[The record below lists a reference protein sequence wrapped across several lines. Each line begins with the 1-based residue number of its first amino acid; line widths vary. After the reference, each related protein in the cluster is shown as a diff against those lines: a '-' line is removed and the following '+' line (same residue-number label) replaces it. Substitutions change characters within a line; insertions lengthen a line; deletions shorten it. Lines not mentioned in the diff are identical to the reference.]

1 VRLRQ
6 ELRVKRLTK
15 TSNKG
20 LHLRNALSTTAKRLE
35 SKTASL
41 TNVYFGK
48 PARIKVGRTV
58 STMKLTAF
66 LPPLNDTLFKN
77 AGRSK
82 GDPIGSRQER
92 NGVRGNNRS
101 PQRNGHRGNNHYGHG
116 YSTNSDHL

>member
-1 VRLRQ
+1 MGFIFETLSQ
-6 ELRVKRLTK
+6 QPQNA
-15 TSNKG
+15 SNPRR
-20 LHLRNALSTTAKRLE
+20 H
-35 SKTASL
+35 SL
-41 TNVYFGK
+41 TNVYLGK
-48 PARIKVGRTV
+48 PARIKVGRLFPLINSALFCHLLRDRAEIRTV

-101 PQRNGHRGNNHYGHG
+101 PQRNGRRGNIG
-116 YSTNSDHL
+116 LFII